1 MSPRFL
7 APREVPARRRRG
19 TGRPPA
25 SALLQLPRGPPVTVG
40 LRTSRGGCPAPALRH
55 RPGPG
60 CHSLPFG
67 HRFPRTVPWASPCTG
82 QDGLEDLEPGLS
94 GHTRQTRPDTCRAP
108 GRASNRADKDSR
120 PAGPPL
126 PGGHVPPAPRLT
138 HAAFL
143 YPCDSHML
151 LAVPRAGLDTSARS
165 TSLTSCRFRGQNSS
179 PTSPVV
185 ACILRPEASSP
196 HAQAALTLV
205 PCTLSPA
212 GNARPRASSFLCRQ
226 GRPRA
231 AAQGPAHGIQG
242 LCQQSY

>member
-1 MSPRFL
+1 MDWRTWNPGRPVTPGKPVQTPAERL
-7 APREVPARRRRG
+7 AERQTGRTRTQAPRGRR
-19 TGRPPA
+19 
-25 SALLQLPRGPPVTVG
+25 
-40 LRTSRGGCPAPALRH
+40 SRGG
-55 RPGPG
+55 
-60 CHSLPFG
+60 
-67 HRFPRTVPWASPCTG
+67 
-82 QDGLEDLEPGLS
+82 Q
-94 GHTRQTRPDTCRAP
+94 
-108 GRASNRADKDSR
+108 
-120 PAGPPL
+120 
-126 PGGHVPPAPRLT
+126 VPPTSGLT
-138 HAAFL
+138 HTAFL

-212 GNARPRASSFLCRQ
+212 RNARPRASSFLCRQ